1 MKTIDIFRRSVNM
14 ILDSTPGLLQ
24 KTVAKKLNS
33 TVAFEEHAITD
44 LNDFLRGRKNY
55 SLGKQERLAHILGY
69 SYVDL
74 LILGRN
80 SFEKKTTKL
89 QGQRLQKKILLRDGT
104 SCTYATLLKMTEQIF
119 LNKIEGFDIQQ
130 SFLIER
136 IIETWKEIEKI
147 KRAI

>member
-1 MKTIDIFRRSVNM
+1 MTIDIFRRAVN
-14 ILDSTPGLLQ
+14 IIIDSTPGLLQ

-33 TVAFEEHAITD
+33 TMAYEEHAITD

-55 SLGKQERLAHILGY
+55 SLSKQERLAHILGY

-74 LILGRN
+74 LILGQN
-80 SFEKKTTKL
+80 SLEKKTTKL
-89 QGQRLQKKILLRDGT
+89 QNKRLQKKILLRDGT